1 MTNNPV
7 FRWLFEDRRTGR
19 IVIGQSPNFLML
31 LFLAA
36 TASRLVE
43 GRQGTVGAAIRGVQ
57 AGSLGL
63 WALDEAL
70 RGVNPARRIGGA
82 AVVAAVPFRR
92 MVH

>member
-1 MTNNPV
+1 M
-7 FRWLFEDRRTGR
+7 
-19 IVIGQSPNFLML
+19 IGQSPNWLML
-31 LFLAA
+31 VFLAA

-43 GRQGTVGAAIRGVQ
+43 ARRGPAGGAIRLVQ

-82 AVVAAVPFRR
+82 ALVAAVPFRR
-92 MVH
+92 MLK

>member
-1 MTNNPV
+1 MLI
-7 FRWLFEDRRTGR
+7 FRWLFADRRTGR
-19 IVIGQSPNFLML
+19 IVIGQSPNWLML
-31 LFLAA
+31 VFLAA

-43 GRQGTVGAAIRGVQ
+43 GRRGPAGTLIRGVQ

-82 AVVAAVPFRR
+82 ALVAGVPFRR
-92 MVH
+92 MLK

>member
-1 MTNNPV
+1 MTKNPV
-7 FRWLFEDRRTGR
+7 VRWLFEDRRTGR

-43 GRQGTVGAAIRGVQ
+43 GRQGTIGKAIRGVQ

-63 WALDEAL
+63 WALDEVL
-70 RGVNPARRIGGA
+70 RGVNPARRLGGA
-82 AVVAAVPFRR
+82 AVAAAVPFRR
-92 MVH
+92 MLR